1 MSFLFSLSLF
11 PSISLSPL
19 LFHCDSNTLPLLLFI
34 LSILTYITTS
44 FSLNVKNHFQSINQF
59 QHQSS
64 NFFSSFSL
72 SLSLSLSF
80 PLSSLTSCFD
90 ELSRYFQIQIH
101 SWSEARRA
109 HTWRG
114 VVEGTIDTP
123 TRGGSCLVA
132 LNLAHNQFT
141 CVPQA
146 LACNAPNLTRLNMA
160 YNSLR

>member
-1 MSFLFSLSLF
+1 MSFSL
-11 PSISLSPL
+11 PTHLS
-19 LFHCDSNTLPLLLFI
+19 FI

-44 FSLNVKNHFQSINQF
+44 FSLNVKNHLQSINQF
-59 QHQSS
+59 QHQYTNTASLR
-64 NFFSSFSL
+64 SL
-72 SLSLSLSF
+72 SLF
-80 PLSSLTSCFD
+80 PLTPCLG